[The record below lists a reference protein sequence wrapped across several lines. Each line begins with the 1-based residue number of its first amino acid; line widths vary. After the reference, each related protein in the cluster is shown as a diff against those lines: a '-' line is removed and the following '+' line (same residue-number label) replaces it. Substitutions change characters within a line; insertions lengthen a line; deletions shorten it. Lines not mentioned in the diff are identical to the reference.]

1 MKFEKKKTIFLI
13 ILAVVLISTVTFI
26 GYLVSKSDV
35 LTPTVEVFGEGDG
48 SPTTIHISLS
58 IPPWLILINA
68 LLLISIDLIIIT
80 IFDTIKHIKKI
91 EIFKLRYKIISVVI
105 INFLISFLIP
115 IMIYVSIII
124 TILIVIFLFIKKKF
138 RKENDK
144 NKEGQAA

>member
-26 GYLVSKSDV
+26 GYLVSNNGII
-35 LTPTVEVFGEGDG
+35 TANVEVFGEDDDG
-48 SPTTIHISLS
+48 PTTIYISQS

-105 INFLISFLIP
+105 INFLISLLIP
-115 IMIYVSIII
+115 TNMFAVSIII
-124 TILIVIFLFIKKKF
+124 IIGIVIFLLIKKKF
-138 RKENDK
+138 RKD
-144 NKEGQAA
+144 KEGLA

>member
-26 GYLVSKSDV
+26 GYLVSNNGII
-35 LTPTVEVFGEGDG
+35 TANVEVFGEDDDG
-48 SPTTIHISLS
+48 PTTIYISQS

-80 IFDTIKHIKKI
+80 VMDTIKHIKKI
-91 EIFKLRYKIISVVI
+91 EICKLRYKIISVFI
-105 INFLISFLIP
+105 INLLSIVLIP

-124 TILIVIFLFIKKKF
+124 TILIVIFLFIKKKV
-138 RKENDK
+138 RKEKDK
-144 NKEGQAA
+144 VGLSV